1 MPSTATSNGRTSKT
15 HWLGFFVAYNV
26 TQVACLCAHDDGEC
40 QAKILFFH
48 MFTFSMKY
56 IHTLLKGVASS
67 ALGSKNVILVM
78 LECCQKAGLY
88 AFQTVFT
95 MFVVLLLEG
104 CGTGFQLLDGFSRRL
119 RVHLFP

>member
-1 MPSTATSNGRTSKT
+1 
-15 HWLGFFVAYNV
+15 
-26 TQVACLCAHDDGEC
+26 
-40 QAKILFFH
+40 
-48 MFTFSMKY
+48 
-56 IHTLLKGVASS
+56 
-67 ALGSKNVILVM
+67 M

-119 RVHLFP
+119 RVHLFPEVAILGIESLFCMWEIIWH

>member
-56 IHTLLKGVASS
+56 IHTIKGRCLLSVGFKECYPSYVGMLSEGGVVCLSNCFYYVRCLA
-67 ALGSKNVILVM
+67 
-78 LECCQKAGLY
+78 AGRMRHRISI
-88 AFQTVFT
+88 VGW
-95 MFVVLLLEG
+95 V
-104 CGTGFQLLDGFSRRL
+104 
-119 RVHLFP
+119 